1 MNLSVRNRI
10 YLSLAALL
18 LASGALGYFIIYP
31 AIIQIIGTAAKMEET
46 RLTIEKKYL
55 SGQYLRRATQDIE
68 KVKKSAEEL
77 SDIFIFSGEEYMFL
91 PEFEKQMLDLGY
103 NISSADLSET
113 AAANKKKLS
122 DTLNLAFSV
131 QGDFPTLMNA
141 LAALR
146 QTEHYINIDQVAFK
160 TLSGNAIQ
168 LDVKARVYRTNPDKI
183 KNIIDGSEENL

>member
-1 MNLSVRNRI
+1 MELSVRNRI
-10 YLSLAALL
+10 YLSIAALL

-31 AIIQIIGTAAKMEET
+31 AVIQIIETAAKMEET

-68 KVKKSAEEL
+68 KVKKSAEIL
-77 SDIFIFSGEEYMFL
+77 SNVFIFTGEEYMFL

-103 NISSADLSET
+103 DVSSADLSET
-113 AAANKKKLS
+113 AAANKKTPS

-131 QGDFPTLMNA
+131 QGEYPLLMNA
-141 LAALR
+141 LAVLR
-146 QTEHYINIDQVAFK
+146 QTERYINIDQVAFK

-168 LDVKARVYRTNPDKI
+168 LDVKARVYRINPDKI
-183 KNIIDGSEENL
+183 KNVIDGSEGNL

>member
-1 MNLSVRNRI
+1 MELSVRNRI
-10 YLSLAALL
+10 YLSIAALL

-31 AIIQIIGTAAKMEET
+31 AVIQIIETAAKMEET

-68 KVKKSAEEL
+68 KVKKSAEIL
-77 SDIFIFSGEEYMFL
+77 SNVFIFTGEEYMFL

-103 NISSADLSET
+103 NVSSADLSET
-113 AAANKKKLS
+113 AAANKKTPS
-122 DTLNLAFSV
+122 DTLNLAFSL

-141 LAALR
+141 LALLR

-160 TLSGNAIQ
+160 TLSSNAIQ
-168 LDVKARVYRTNPDKI
+168 LDVKARVYRINPDKI
-183 KNIIDGSEENL
+183 KNIIDGSEGNL

>member
-1 MNLSVRNRI
+1 MELSVRNRI
-10 YLSLAALL
+10 YLSIAALL

-31 AIIQIIGTAAKMEET
+31 AVIQIIETAAKMEET

-68 KVKKSAEEL
+68 KVKKSAEIL
-77 SDIFIFSGEEYMFL
+77 SNVFIFTGEEYMFL

-103 NISSADLSET
+103 NVSSADLSET
-113 AAANKKKLS
+113 AAANKKTPS
-122 DTLNLAFSV
+122 DTLNLAFSL

-141 LAALR
+141 LALLR

-168 LDVKARVYRTNPDKI
+168 LDVKARVYRINPDKI
-183 KNIIDGSEENL
+183 KNIIDGSEGNL

>member
-1 MNLSVRNRI
+1 MELSVRNRI
-10 YLSLAALL
+10 YLSIAALL

-31 AIIQIIGTAAKMEET
+31 AVIQIIETAAKMEET

-68 KVKKSAEEL
+68 KVKKSAEIL
-77 SDIFIFSGEEYMFL
+77 SNVFIFTGEEYMFL

-103 NISSADLSET
+103 NVSSADLSET
-113 AAANKKKLS
+113 AAANKQTPS

-141 LAALR
+141 LALLR

-160 TLSGNAIQ
+160 TLSGNTIQ
-168 LDVKARVYRTNPDKI
+168 LDVKARVYRINPDKI
-183 KNIIDGSEENL
+183 KNVIDGSEGNL

>member
-1 MNLSVRNRI
+1 MELSVRNRI
-10 YLSLAALL
+10 YLSIAALL

-31 AIIQIIGTAAKMEET
+31 AVIQISETAAKMEET

-68 KVKKSAEEL
+68 KVKKSAEIL
-77 SDIFIFSGEEYMFL
+77 SNVFIFTGEEYMFL

-103 NISSADLSET
+103 NVSSADLSET
-113 AAANKKKLS
+113 AAANKQTPS
-122 DTLNLAFSV
+122 DTLNLAFSI

-146 QTEHYINIDQVAFK
+146 QTEHYINIDHVAFK

-168 LDVKARVYRTNPDKI
+168 LDVKARVYRINPDKI
-183 KNIIDGSEENL
+183 KNIIDGSEGNL

>member
-10 YLSLAALL
+10 YLSIAALL

-31 AIIQIIGTAAKMEET
+31 AVIQIIETAAKMEET

-113 AAANKKKLS
+113 AAANKKTPS

-168 LDVKARVYRTNPDKI
+168 LDVKARVYRINPDKI
-183 KNIIDGSEENL
+183 KNIIDGSEGNL

>member
-1 MNLSVRNRI
+1 MELSVRNRI
-10 YLSLAALL
+10 YLSIAAFLI
-18 LASGALGYFIIYP
+18 ASGISGYFIIYP
-31 AIIQIIGTAAKMEET
+31 AVTQIIETSAKMEET

-77 SDIFIFSGEEYMFL
+77 SNVFIFTGEEYMFL

-103 NISSADLSET
+103 NVLSADLAET
-113 AAANKKKLS
+113 ATANKKS
-122 DTLNLAFSV
+122 PGDTLNLAFSI

-141 LAALR
+141 LTTLR
-146 QTEHYINIDQVAFK
+146 QTEHYINIDHVAFK

-168 LDVKARVYRTNPDKI
+168 LDVKARVYRINPDKI
-183 KNIIDGSEENL
+183 KNIIDNSEENL